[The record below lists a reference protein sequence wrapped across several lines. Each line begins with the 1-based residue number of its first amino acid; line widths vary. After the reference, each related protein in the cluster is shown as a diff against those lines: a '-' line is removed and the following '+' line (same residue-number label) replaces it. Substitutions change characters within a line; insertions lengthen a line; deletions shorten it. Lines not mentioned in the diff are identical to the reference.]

1 MCTNINQLLLLLLL
15 PLKGGVSVQVA
26 RVVEVEVTRADG
38 GSLLLAPRHHSHH
51 HLLLLLLLLHSL
63 GLLHQIHLLRHQPGV
78 VMASTLAITTI
89 TTPQQQIVELGCL
102 HKIRMQPMKQA
113 KILPQGQKMLDII
126 ISRVP
131 HVFM

>member
-1 MCTNINQLLLLLLL
+1 MPLLVHADVNILIFFIQIW
-15 PLKGGVSVQVA
+15 
-26 RVVEVEVTRADG
+26 TRIII
-38 GSLLLAPRHHSHH
+38 
-51 HLLLLLLLLHSL
+51 
-63 GLLHQIHLLRHQPGV
+63 LLHQIHLLRHQPGV

-102 HKIRMQPMKQA
+102 HKIQMQLMKQA
-113 KILPQGQKMLDII
+113 KILPPGQKMLDII

>member
-1 MCTNINQLLLLLLL
+1 MVGIIVVLSKPLMPLLVHADVNILIFFIQIW
-15 PLKGGVSVQVA
+15 
-26 RVVEVEVTRADG
+26 TRIII
-38 GSLLLAPRHHSHH
+38 
-51 HLLLLLLLLHSL
+51 
-63 GLLHQIHLLRHQPGV
+63 LLHQIHLLRHQPGV

-131 HVFM
+131 RVFM

>member
-1 MCTNINQLLLLLLL
+1 MVRIFVSLSKPRLPAIL
-15 PLKGGVSVQVA
+15 PLLILVDINILIFFIQIW
-26 RVVEVEVTRADG
+26 TQIII
-38 GSLLLAPRHHSHH
+38 P
-51 HLLLLLLLLHSL
+51 
-63 GLLHQIHLLRHQPGV
+63 LHQIHLLRHRPGV

-131 HVFM
+131 RVFM